1 MIALAGMAALD
12 EDALICDFAE
22 TYHVF
27 DLWGLPPDLAATL
40 AAGLGPSSRITR
52 RRMGI
57 SAPCDT
63 VLLSMAVDRLSM
75 IAWLNSRDGQEGTN
89 RPKPI
94 TAMWLEGEQETAGD
108 FEVFEDADAFEEQ
121 RRRILEEL

>member
-1 MIALAGMAALD
+1 MIALAGMAVLD

-27 DLWGLPPDLAATL
+27 NLWGLPPELAATL
-40 AAGLGPSSRITR
+40 AAGLGLDSRIMQKR
-52 RRMGI
+52 LGMN
-57 SAPCDT
+57 APYET

-75 IAWLNSRDGQEGTN
+75 IAWLNSSDGQEGIN

-94 TAMWLEGEQETAGD
+94 TSILFGTDEQNTD
-108 FEVFEDADAFEEQ
+108 FEVFEDADAFEEE